1 MRLLN
6 LLICTDKEL
15 SMKKKNKRLKRSLLL
30 IIVIVTS
37 SILILASYVLQYNK
51 QLMTYQKS
59 LTNLPEVNQVL
70 EISEYSGTESYY
82 VAKVVLTTN
91 QEYYYFIKD
100 NIVEYSY
107 RVDELITSNQ
117 AAEKALKTIGKGT
130 VTHYYLGIYEQNPVY
145 EVSISSTNGE
155 EYVIVDAKNG
165 EVVLQFI
172 VN

>member
-1 MRLLN
+1 
-6 LLICTDKEL
+6 
-15 SMKKKNKRLKRSLLL
+15 
-30 IIVIVTS
+30 
-37 SILILASYVLQYNK
+37 
-51 QLMTYQKS
+51 MTYQKS

-107 RVDELITSNQ
+107 PVDELITSNQ
-117 AAEKALKTIGKGT
+117 AAQEALKTIGEGT

-145 EVSISSTNGE
+145 EVSISSINGE

-165 EVVLQFI
+165 EVLLQFV

>member
-1 MRLLN
+1 M
-6 LLICTDKEL
+6 
-15 SMKKKNKRLKRSLLL
+15 
-30 IIVIVTS
+30 
-37 SILILASYVLQYNK
+37 
-51 QLMTYQKS
+51 
-59 LTNLPEVNQVL
+59 
-70 EISEYSGTESYY
+70 
-82 VAKVVLTTN
+82 
-91 QEYYYFIKD
+91 
-100 NIVEYSY
+100 
-107 RVDELITSNQ
+107 DELITSNQ